1 MRHLTL
7 LPLAALALTV
17 GAACETY
24 DPPPEATLVQPE
36 QGFWTDAS
44 PIEIRF
50 TEAIDPK
57 TLALAVWPS
66 DLDVEGQFRPGV
78 VPLISG
84 CTLTTSPCSGLG
96 VTLNDARDV
105 LTLTQ
110 NDAFAA
116 VEGRPLVII
125 LSPGLADA
133 AGRVRRVETRFDFQ
147 VNPRCG
153 NEPVDL
159 NLASG
164 VMTMAANLQVLP
176 IWLYMYLDLAV
187 DPATGRARVVG
198 TFARLKDTAL
208 TGNNYDPDDFQAEL
222 GPTGWAVEFGG
233 CVVKQPDGGFFFQS
247 EPFDVNIMALGAI
260 PITLAGFTVQGTLIE
275 GGGEGGRDGGSGTLS
290 TSGGSFGEPPTPID
304 PITTAWNGLGLGAD
318 EIPAGLPRVCVADPC
333 ATMDANGG
341 DCQLSVPWAP
351 GEFCPDG
358 LGE

>member
-7 LPLAALALTV
+7 SPLAAALMTL
-17 GAACETY
+17 GAACEAY
-24 DPPPEATLVQPE
+24 DPPPEATLVQPPE
-36 QGFWTDAS
+36 GFWTNAS
-44 PIEIRF
+44 SVEIRF
-50 TEAIDPK
+50 SEAVDPA
-57 TLALAVWPS
+57 TLELAVWPS
-66 DLDVEGQFRPGV
+66 ELDVEGRFRPGV
-78 VPLISG
+78 EPLIAG
-84 CTLTTSPCSGLG
+84 CTLETMPCDGLEMA
-96 VTLNDARDV
+96 LNDARDV

-125 LSPGLADA
+125 LSPGLADD

-164 VMTMAANLQVLP
+164 VMTLAANLQVLP
-176 IWLYMYLDLAV
+176 IWLYLYLDLAV

-198 TFARLKDTAL
+198 TFARLKDSAL
-208 TGNNYDPDDFQAEL
+208 TGNNYAPADFQAEL

-233 CVVKQPDGGFFFQS
+233 CVVKQPGGGFFFQS

-260 PITLAGFTVQGTLIE
+260 PITLEGFTVQGTLVA

-290 TSGGSFGEPPTPID
+290 TSGGSFGEPPTSID
-304 PITTAWNGLGLGAD
+304 PITTAWNGLGLAVD
-318 EIPAGLPRVCVADPC
+318 EIPPGLPRTCAADPC
-333 ATMDANGG
+333 ATMTANGG
-341 DCQLSVPWAP
+341 DCQLSMPWQP
-351 GEFCPDG
+351 GDVCPDG
-358 LGE
+358 LSE